1 MPSNME
7 RTSLSP
13 EDRGWFER
21 EERCRKALRTV
32 RKAELMRLLVTG
44 VLLWV
49 LLQSSMDKWSVGLM
63 AFVLIIN
70 LTGLFPLVSEWKK
83 QRLKLKEI
91 LTEE

>member
-1 MPSNME
+1 
-7 RTSLSP
+7 
-13 EDRGWFER
+13 
-21 EERCRKALRTV
+21 
-32 RKAELMRLLVTG
+32 MRLLVTG
-44 VLLWV
+44 ILLWV
-49 LLQSSMDKWSVGLM
+49 LLQSSMEIWIVGLM